1 MLVLC
6 ESAGGRLLEYDYGIS
21 QIGTEYQLDVIVWPD
36 LPLDIVGDVLFRSID
51 VSIKHSG
58 AVSIGITPIVDDAD
72 EAEQY
77 FSGSG
82 VGILQCQAFVA
93 VRGTRIAARVR
104 TLTRGGSVE
113 LEGIN
118 AAIVPIRATP

>member
-21 QIGTEYQLDVIVWPD
+21 QIGTEYQLDVLGWPD

-51 VSIKHSG
+51 VSVKHSG
-58 AVSIGITPIVDDAD
+58 AVSLGITPIVDGVDQS
-72 EAEQY
+72 EQY

-82 VGILQCQAFVA
+82 VGILQCQAFVS

-104 TLTRGGSVE
+104 TLSRGGAVE

-118 AAIVPIRATP
+118 TSVVPVRATP